1 MKTLRILGAVA
12 LLPALLAIGGCSA
25 GSSFAPAASTVEG
38 AGGSAED
45 SSGRA
50 EALPEAKPAGVP
62 TAGEQQIARTASVG
76 ITVPDVEAAVA
87 KLRQLAT
94 TMGGVI
100 TSENLVT
107 KVDADGI
114 STPMSTM
121 VISVAADKLDATL
134 DQLKSIG
141 KVTSRVIS
149 SEDVTTQVA
158 DVDSRIKTL
167 DGSIQRLQELSKQA
181 GKISELTQLESELT
195 NRIAERDSLIA
206 QQKILAGRVAQSP
219 IAITLET
226 PQQATELETTG
237 FLGGLVAGWNA
248 LVSSSRILLTIVG
261 AVLPF
266 LAVAALVGTPLVL
279 WRRRTHPRA
288 KAAPAADSEAD
299 KPADQG

>member
-1 MKTLRILGAVA
+1 MMTLRILGAVA
-12 LLPALLAIGGCSA
+12 LLPALLVLGGCSA
-25 GSSFAPAASTVEG
+25 GSSMQPVASTAEG

-45 SSGRA
+45 SSGRG
-50 EALPEAKPAGVP
+50 EVLPDAKPAGVP
-62 TAGEQQIARTASVG
+62 TAEAQQIARTASVG
-76 ITVPDVEAAVA
+76 ITVADVEAAVA
-87 KLRQLAT
+87 KLRQLTT

-121 VISVAADKLDATL
+121 VISVAADKLDSTL
-134 DQLKSIG
+134 EQLKSIG
-141 KVTSRVIS
+141 KITSRVIS

-167 DGSIQRLQELSKQA
+167 DGSIERLRELSKQA
-181 GKISELTQLESELT
+181 GRISELTQLEAELT

-226 PQQATELETTG
+226 PQPATELETTG
-237 FLGGLVAGWNA
+237 FLGGLIAGWNA
-248 LVSSSRILLTIVG
+248 LVSSSRILLTILG

-266 LAVAALVGTPLVL
+266 LAVAAVIGTPLVL

-288 KAAPAADSEAD
+288 KAAAAGSEGA
-299 KPADQG
+299 KPDEQN